1 MDHNEI
7 LRMIETVDPSDVG
20 GMEKI
25 DDWVWC
31 FLNGYDFT
39 RALQDHTLYKA
50 HIRGA
55 IEKYTRSR
63 DALKAIRPE
72 GWLSWAQNDE
82 TYKPGYFG
90 KWYMGCAQS
99 EKTDFYVGDLP
110 TEELAEL
117 HAIIQAIAYER
128 SAQKGAEE

>member
-39 RALQDHTLYKA
+39 KALQDHTLYKA

-72 GWLSWAQNDE
+72 GMQFQITCKELYSRL
-82 TYKPGYFG
+82 GYCCRISRWSVTWF
-90 KWYMGCAQS
+90 
-99 EKTDFYVGDLP
+99 E